1 MSVYIKPGIKVKI
14 NQFSGPRHPM
24 PLPLESGFSED
35 KEYEILGIHCASET
49 SEAYCILVND
59 LNQIW
64 FISNRHLAVTSY

>member
-14 NQFSGPRHPM
+14 NQLNTKNAPTPK
-24 PLPLESGFSED
+24 PLENNFSND
-35 KEYEILGIHCASET
+35 KEYEIIGIHCASET

-64 FISNRHLAVTSY
+64 FISNRHLIVNV